1 VELIKNPN
9 FNFVGNRRIAYAISI
24 VIIAVGLISLLVQG
38 LNYGV
43 DFVGGTLLQFRFNR
57 EVEVEEVREA
67 LEGLNLA
74 KSTVQRFSP
83 QEVIIR
89 SPKLSQEE
97 QDQVEKTLGEAFG
110 EVTLVRVEDVG
121 PAVGADLRRMAIV
134 AVLVALLGI
143 LLYVS
148 IRFEF
153 RPGVTSIIA
162 LVHDALV
169 TLGMLSLLQR
179 EFSAPVL
186 AAILTI
192 LGYSINDSIVV
203 MDRVRENLR
212 SRKKGEG
219 FGELVNRSINET
231 LSRTINTVLTTILP
245 VLALL
250 ILGGEMLRD
259 FSLTLLIGLIAGT
272 YSSIFIVSSLWVE
285 WEEKKPLRR

>member
-1 VELIKNPN
+1 MELIKNPN
-9 FNFVGNRRIAYAISI
+9 LNFMGNRRIAYIISI
-24 VIIAVGLISLLVQG
+24 IIVVVGLISLLIQG

-43 DFVGGTLLQFRFNR
+43 DFAGGTLLQFRFSR
-57 EVEVEEVREA
+57 EVTIEEVREA
-67 LEGLNLA
+67 LVELNLA
-74 KSTVQRFSP
+74 KSMVQRFSS
-83 QEVIIR
+83 QEVVIR
-89 SPKLSQEE
+89 SPKLTQEE
-97 QDQVEKTLGEAFG
+97 QNRVEETLGKAFG
-110 EVTLVRVEDVG
+110 EVELVRVEDVG
-121 PAVGADLRRMAIV
+121 PAVGADLRRMAVV

-162 LVHDALV
+162 LAHDALI

-203 MDRVRENLR
+203 MDRIRENLR
-212 SRKKGEG
+212 SRKKGED
-219 FGELVNRSINET
+219 FRSLVNRSINET

-272 YSSIFIVSSLWVE
+272 YSSIFVVSSLWVE

>member
-1 VELIKNPN
+1 MELIKNPN
-9 FNFVGNRRIAYAISI
+9 LNFVGNRRLAYTISI
-24 VIIAVGLISLLVQG
+24 IIIAVGLISLLVQG

-67 LEGLNLA
+67 LEGLDLA

-89 SPKLSQEE
+89 SPKLGSEE
-97 QDQVEKTLGEAFG
+97 QDEVEKILGEIFG
-110 EVTLVRVEDVG
+110 EVELVRVEDVG
-121 PAVGADLRRMAIV
+121 PAVGADLRRMAV
-134 AVLVALLGI
+134 TAVLVALLGI
-143 LLYVS
+143 LVYVS

-153 RPGVTSIIA
+153 RPGVTSIVA
-162 LVHDALV
+162 LAHDALV
-169 TLGMLSLLQR
+169 VLGMLSLFQR

-203 MDRVRENLR
+203 MDRVRENLAL
-212 SRKKGEG
+212 RKKGET

-231 LSRTINTVLTTILP
+231 LSRTVNTVLTTILP

-259 FSLTLLIGLIAGT
+259 FSFTLLIGLIAGT

-285 WEEKKPLRR
+285 WEERKPLRR

>member
-1 VELIKNPN
+1 MELIKNPN
-9 FNFVGNRRIAYAISI
+9 LNFMGNRRIAYIISI
-24 VIIAVGLISLLVQG
+24 IIVVVGLISLLIQG

-43 DFVGGTLLQFRFNR
+43 DFAGGTLLQFRFSR
-57 EVEVEEVREA
+57 EVTIEEVREA
-67 LEGLNLA
+67 LVELNLA
-74 KSTVQRFSP
+74 KSMVQRFSS
-83 QEVIIR
+83 QEVVIR
-89 SPKLSQEE
+89 SPKLTQEE
-97 QDQVEKTLGEAFG
+97 QNRVEETLGKAFG
-110 EVTLVRVEDVG
+110 EVELVRVEDVG
-121 PAVGADLRRMAIV
+121 PAVGADLRRMAVV

-162 LVHDALV
+162 LAHDALI

-203 MDRVRENLR
+203 MNRIRENLR
-212 SRKKGEG
+212 SRKKGED
-219 FGELVNRSINET
+219 FRSLVNRSINET
-231 LSRTINTVLTTILP
+231 LSRTVNTVLTTILP

-272 YSSIFIVSSLWVE
+272 YSSIFVVSSLWVE

>member
-9 FNFVGNRRIAYAISI
+9 LNFMGNRRIAYIISI
-24 VIIAVGLISLLVQG
+24 IIVVVGLISLLIQG

-43 DFVGGTLLQFRFNR
+43 DFAGGTLLQFRFSR
-57 EVEVEEVREA
+57 EVTIEEVREA
-67 LEGLNLA
+67 LVELNLA
-74 KSTVQRFSP
+74 KSMVQRFSS
-83 QEVIIR
+83 QEVVIR
-89 SPKLSQEE
+89 SPKLTQEE
-97 QDQVEKTLGEAFG
+97 QNRVEETLGKAFG
-110 EVTLVRVEDVG
+110 EVELVRVEDVG
-121 PAVGADLRRMAIV
+121 PAVGADLRRMAVV

-162 LVHDALV
+162 LAHDALI

-203 MDRVRENLR
+203 MDRIRENLR
-212 SRKKGEG
+212 SRKKGED
-219 FGELVNRSINET
+219 FRSLVNRSINET
-231 LSRTINTVLTTILP
+231 LSRTVNTVLTTILP

-272 YSSIFIVSSLWVE
+272 YSSIFVVSSLWVE